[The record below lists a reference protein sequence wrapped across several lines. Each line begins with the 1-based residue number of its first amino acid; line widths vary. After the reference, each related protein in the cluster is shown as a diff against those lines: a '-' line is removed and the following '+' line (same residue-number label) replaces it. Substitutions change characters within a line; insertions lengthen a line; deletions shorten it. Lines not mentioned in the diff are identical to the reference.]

1 MHSKTRNLGLAAL
14 LAVLTG
20 CGPSSEPVS
29 PSKESKPAAPPAEV
43 KKEAAATAPKADA
56 PAPKPS
62 PPAAETPAPKAPAPV
77 AKPEAPKAEAP
88 KPAPTAATP
97 AKPEPAAADTTN
109 WYNWRGPSQ
118 MGTSFEHF
126 KNGKLEEKPAWTYA
140 SHGRGTPVVVDGKV
154 LSFGYKGEHE
164 ELIEVLTCLDEKTGA
179 KQWEIE
185 IRDYISDTVYNRY
198 SIGSPTVDPATKR
211 IYLLTAYG
219 VFVCVDF
226 SGKEL
231 WRRSLMEDIGRMTFP
246 NSKVGAPVIEG
257 DLVIIQGITANW
269 GADGPASNRYYAYDK
284 MDGQL
289 VWASTP
295 GEIPP
300 KDSGHSTPLLDTR
313 DGKRVFYV
321 GTGCGNVVAVNART
335 GKPLFRHKISKGGVN
350 ASPLLYKNTV
360 IVVHGEENPDNA
372 DKGRMVAVKLPETF
386 GPEQIVFD
394 FDINPDK
401 WKANEAWRA
410 PVVAET
416 SSPILVGDH
425 IYVVNEAGTLIS
437 VNAATGAVEWEKKLS
452 NKNIH
457 ASPFYAD
464 GLIYCSFPSGQLF
477 VIKPGD
483 KDAEIVKEIKLA
495 GQGLGT
501 PIVVNGRLYVHTG
514 GNEGQLYCFDIKNE
528 GITRDLPPA
537 TSMPPVGPGA
547 ALQVIPSEF
556 VLHPGEKRTF
566 AIREIDANGF
576 PVGKIEKATWESFIP
591 PTAKVKATL
600 DGKFNDAGE
609 LVAEATAK
617 NSAGAFKA
625 TADGKFGIIRGRIL
639 SKPPFQQ
646 DFEKIELMEEHPADQ
661 YGEAYKFG
669 YPPLP
674 WIGARFKFDVRE
686 VNGNKVL
693 AKNFDRLLF
702 QRATVFIGTSDMS
715 NYTMQADVM
724 TDGNRRSKSD
734 VGVINQRYAIV
745 LKGNAG
751 ELEVSSNFERFKRV
765 VPFPVKAQQWYTI
778 KTQVK
783 VEPDGKHGTV
793 FAKVWEQGQPEPAE
807 WTIKADTEFIHK
819 QGSPGLFGF
828 SPQNQQRVYIDNVK
842 VTPNN

>member
-1 MHSKTRNLGLAAL
+1 MHLKTRNLGLAAL
-14 LAVLTG
+14 LAALTG
-20 CGPSSEPVS
+20 CGPASEQPA
-29 PSKESKPAAPPAEV
+29 PPAKESKPAPAAEV
-43 KKEAAATAPKADA
+43 KKEAAA
-56 PAPKPS
+56 PAPKPAA
-62 PPAAETPAPKAPAPV
+62 PAAPATPAAAPAP
-77 AKPEAPKAEAP
+77 A
-88 KPAPTAATP
+88 P
-97 AKPEPAAADTTN
+97 AKPVAAAATTTN
-109 WYNWRGPSQ
+109 WYAWRGPLQTGVSL
-118 MGTSFEHF
+118 EHF

-185 IRDYISDTVYNRY
+185 IKDFISDTVYNRY
-198 SIGSPTVDPATKR
+198 SIGSPTVDPETKR

-219 VFVCVDF
+219 VFISLDF
-226 SGKEL
+226 NGKEL
-231 WRRSLMEDIGRMTFP
+231 WRHSLMEEIGRMTFP

-257 DLVIIQGITANW
+257 DLVIVQGITANW
-269 GADGPASNRYYAYDK
+269 GSEGPASPRFYAYDK
-284 MDGQL
+284 MSGEL
-289 VWASTP
+289 VWSSTP

-300 KDSGHSTPLLDTR
+300 KDSGHSTPLLETR
-313 DGKRVFYV
+313 DGKRVFYA
-321 GTGCGNVVAVNART
+321 GTGCGNIVAVNART
-335 GKPLFRHKISKGGVN
+335 GKPLWRHKISKGGVN
-350 ASPLLYKNTV
+350 ASPIIHKGNKV

-386 GPEQIVFD
+386 GPEQMVFD
-394 FDINPDK
+394 FDASPDK
-401 WKANEAWRA
+401 WKANEVWRA
-410 PVVAET
+410 AVVAET

-425 IYVVNEAGTLIS
+425 IYVVDEGGKLIS
-437 VNAATGAVEWEKKLS
+437 VNADTGAVEWEKKLS

-477 VIKPGD
+477 VVKPGD
-483 KDAEIVKEIKLA
+483 KDAEIVQEIKLA

-501 PIVVNGRLYVHTG
+501 PVVVNGQLYVHTG
-514 GNEGQLYCFDIKNE
+514 GNEGQLYCFSIKNE
-528 GITRDLPPA
+528 GITRDAEPVTKLPA
-537 TSMPPVGPGA
+537 VGPAA
-547 ALQVIPSEF
+547 ALQIIPSEF
-556 VLHPGEKRTF
+556 VLHPGEKHAF
-566 AIREIDANGF
+566 SIRSIDAAGF
-576 PVGKIEKATWESFIP
+576 PVGKVEKASWESFIP

-609 LVAEATAK
+609 IVAEPTAK

-646 DFEKIELMEEHPADQ
+646 DFEKIELVEEHPADQ

-674 WIGARFKFDVRE
+674 WIGARFKFDIRE
-686 VNGNKVL
+686 LNGNKVL

-702 QRATVFIGTSDMS
+702 QRATVFVGTSDMS

-765 VPFPVKAQQWYTI
+765 VPFAVKAQQWYTM

-783 VEPDGKHGTV
+783 VEADGKHGSV
-793 FAKVWEQGQPEPAE
+793 FAKVWEQGQPEPAD
-807 WTIKADTEFIHK
+807 WTIKADTDIVHK

-828 SPQNQQRVYIDNVK
+828 TPQNQQRVYIDNVK
-842 VTPNN
+842 VTPNP